1 MVRGRVDDA
10 FGNRSRI
17 ANRVS
22 RRVVVASARELVRR
36 NPGAADLR
44 ARGHGRSPG
53 TNHPIFAVGSA
64 GSRRSTCSAN
74 TAFGAREPF
83 TPLVSVWVGFEPC
96 QSLEN
101 L

>member
-22 RRVVVASARELVRR
+22 RMVVVAGARELVRR

-96 QSLEN
+96 QSL
-101 L
+101 